1 MAKIGQWLAGT
12 LAGLV
17 EVLKAQ
23 TR

>member
-12 LAGLV
+12 LGGLV